1 MTLLAQLVGVSRRI
15 SATST
20 RLGKVRELAA
30 LLRTLPDEET
40 ALAVHYLSGEIPQGR
55 IGIGYALLQQA
66 GAGAAASESSLSIA
80 EVDASLTA
88 ITALR
93 GAGSAAQRAQALG
106 ALFSRATAAER
117 QFLMGLLLGELR

>member
-15 SATST
+15 GANSA
-20 RLGKVRELAA
+20 RLG
-30 LLRTLPDEET
+30 
-40 ALAVHYLSGEIPQGR
+40 
-55 IGIGYALLQQA
+55 QA
-66 GAGAAASESSLSIA
+66 GAGARGGEPSLSIA

-106 ALFSRATAAER
+106 TLFSRATAAER
-117 QFLMGLLLGELR
+117 QFLMGLLLGELRQGALAGGMVQAIAAAADRPGERVRRVARYAPNRG